1 MAAELRYTVSA
12 ADQGASKV
20 FDSVGK
26 NAKKM
31 GEQVHGSSEHLK
43 EHSEKLAKAR
53 EKLSEF
59 GKAVLATAGLGIGF
73 EVVEGFKG
81 VVEAGERAEKT
92 MRQTEAVLHSTHDA
106 SGLSAHGFEELAN
119 KIEGVSSVSRDVI
132 QQGENIM
139 ATFTNVKNR
148 VGEGNDV
155 FERATMAATDMA
167 AAMNHGHVDTV
178 GLQQA
183 NIQLGKALND
193 PVKGMTALRKIGV
206 SFNEDQTKNI
216 KTMVAHN
223 NVLGAQKVILKEVAT
238 EFGGS
243 AAASATPMQKLG
255 VTIEHVKEEL
265 GKNLLPVLGKLA
277 DWITGKVIPALHAIW
292 EKYGPGVIAIFKGI
306 WSALQPALERLK
318 SIASLVGAQI
328 VPTFTKLI
336 TAGRAVYDFLVKYK
350 GVLLP
355 VAVGIG
361 AIVTAVYLWNTAV
374 GVFISIMRAAAI
386 VQAVFNAVM
395 AVNPIALVVLALV
408 GLAAGLV
415 FAYKHSETFRK
426 FVQAMWK
433 DIATAAQWAWNTVL
447 KPTFNFIATIALWLW
462 NHALKPLFN
471 LWKLEFIV
479 VATVFKAIWNSVL
492 HPVFNVIAAVASWL
506 WSNVLSL
513 LFIRAKQGWAL
524 LSAVFKATWENV
536 LKPVFNGIATV
547 ANWLWDHILKPAFNN
562 METGWHALMTGLK
575 AVWDNVLHPVFN
587 AIGTAF
593 TALKDGFNNNMTLI
607 GNIWDK
613 IKGYVGAPI
622 KVVIE
627 TVLNGG
633 LIKGWNWIADKAL
646 AGKFKIPNIPVPKF
660 ATGGIMPGYTPGRDV
675 HLAALSGGE
684 AIMRPEWVRAV
695 GPERVH
701 QWNAAA
707 RMGGV
712 GGVARSLGI
721 PGFKDGG
728 IFDKINSAQHAIL
741 GAITS
746 TASEVASFISNPSAY
761 LQTMMRAPLASLNQF
776 SDTVVGRGV
785 SDSAQRIIA
794 KVVDAAK
801 SLVFSD
807 PSGGGG
813 GTWNGQIAPG
823 AIGHMQQFALAQR
836 GKIYQWS
843 AVGPDT
849 YDCSGLAGNFYAI
862 ATGKP
867 LYRRYFVANNP
878 SMGGTPGMER
888 GGGRELT
895 FYIGGQPGTG
905 HITTHIGGMNA
916 EAFGGNGTPL
926 AIGHTGTPLSYFHT
940 QWHIPGY
947 ATGGIVNPNVINGS
961 SLGGILNWLRAG
973 WPEPFLYDRG
983 GWLMPGTSLVQNNTG
998 RPERVLAP
1006 GADTDSVTTPIV
1018 IQLDSRSVYK
1028 GLLRLRRTLGG
1039 SWELA

>member
-12 ADQGASKV
+12 ADQGASRTFKE
-20 FDSVGK
+20 VGQH
-26 NAKKM
+26 AKQM
-31 GEQVHGSSEHLK
+31 GD
-43 EHSEKLAKAR
+43 
-53 EKLSEF
+53 
-59 GKAVLATAGLGIGF
+59 AVSRSGRTF
-73 EVVEGFKG
+73 R
-81 VVEAGERAEKT
+81 EAGEHAKAGTSGISTLGKT
-92 MRQTEAVLHSTHDA
+92 MLGLAGVSVGFEAIDFLKETVKEAGNANKAMRQTNAVIKSTHDA
-106 SGLSAHGFEELAN
+106 AHVGAQGIKELSESLGKKTAIDRAT
-119 KIEGVSSVSRDVI
+119 I
-132 QQGENIM
+132 QSGENVLL
-139 ATFTNVKNR
+139 TFTNVKN
-148 VGEGNDV
+148 G
-155 FERATMAATDMA
+155 AAENNKIFDMA
-167 AAMNHGHVDTV
+167 SAAALDMASAMNHGAVDA
-178 GLQQA
+178 GNLQQT

-193 PVKGMTALRKIGV
+193 PVKGITALTRVGV
-206 SFNEDQTKNI
+206 TFTAKQKEQI
-216 KTMVAHN
+216 KTLVEHGKTMD
-223 NVLGAQKVILKEVAT
+223 AQKMILRELGT

-243 AAASATPMQKLG
+243 AAAQATGGKKIAYAMTEIKESIGQKVLPMLKSLG
-255 VTIEHVKEEL
+255 SIFL
-265 GKNLLPVLGKLA
+265 NY
-277 DWITGKVIPALHAIW
+277 VIPAFQKLY
-292 EKYGPGVIAIFKGI
+292 EKYGPGVGKVFVAIGDAIKGSVGFVQRYRDIITPIAI
-306 WSALQPALERLK
+306 
-318 SIASLVGAQI
+318 
-328 VPTFTKLI
+328 
-336 TAGRAVYDFLVKYK
+336 
-350 GVLLP
+350 
-355 VAVGIG
+355 GIG
-361 AIVTAVYLWNTAV
+361 AVVVATKAWSLATAVW
-374 GVFISIMRAAAI
+374 AAI
-386 VQAVFNAVM
+386 TKTATAIQLAFDAAM
-395 AVNPIALVVLALV
+395 DANPIGLIVLALI

-415 FAYKHSETFRK
+415 YAYKHCETFRK

-433 DIATAAQWAWNTVL
+433 GIATAAQWAWNTVL

-471 LWKLEFIV
+471 LWKLEFTV
-479 VATVFKAIWNSVL
+479 VAAVFKAIWNNVL

-547 ANWLWDHILKPAFNN
+547 ANWLWDHVLKPAFHN

-926 AIGHTGTPLSYFHT
+926 AIGRTGTPLSYFHT